1 MDRVNAIEKDVA
13 VLDQRM
19 KVSEHR
25 MTQVEKDI
33 RSLRTHMDKGNAIVG
48 LLVIIVPV
56 ALHFWG

>member
-25 MTQVEKDI
+25 MTRVEEDI
-33 RSLRTHMDKGNAIVG
+33 RSLRTHMDRGNAVVG
-48 LLVIIVPV
+48 LLV
-56 ALHFWG
+56 

>member
-25 MTQVEKDI
+25 MTRVEEDI
-33 RSLRTHMDKGNAIVG
+33 RSLRTHMDRGNAVVG
-48 LLVIIVPV
+48 LLVVIVPV
-56 ALHFWG
+56 ALHFLG

>member
-25 MTQVEKDI
+25 MTRVEEDI
-33 RSLRTHMDKGNAIVG
+33 RSLRTHMDRGNAVVG
-48 LLVIIVPV
+48 LLVVIVPV

>member
-25 MTQVEKDI
+25 MTRVVEDI
-33 RSLRTHMDKGNAIVG
+33 RSLRTHMDRGNAVVG
-48 LLVIIVPV
+48 LLVVIVPV